1 MIDTK
6 RFLSL
11 LLALLLLLSAACAAE
26 EDTWICLTCGQDASG
41 DTCAYC
47 GETRD
52 VWTCADCGTRNLS
65 DTCSQCGKEKKVSLA
80 VRASSPYPLTA
91 FPALRVLAA
100 SGDAESLFKL
110 GRYYEKGLFVNRDD
124 EQALRCYRDAAE
136 AGYAPAWV
144 YLGRLYDAGVMVKPD
159 AAFALDRSSLSVM
172 LISPLCLII

>member
-52 VWTCADCGTRNLS
+52 VW
-65 DTCSQCGKEKKVSLA
+65 KK
-80 VRASSPYPLTA
+80 RSPWPSVH
-91 FPALRVLAA
+91 PA
-100 SGDAESLFKL
+100 
-110 GRYYEKGLFVNRDD
+110 
-124 EQALRCYRDAAE
+124 
-136 AGYAPAWV
+136 PI
-144 YLGRLYDAGVMVKPD
+144 P
-159 AAFALDRSSLSVM
+159 
-172 LISPLCLII
+172 

>member
-65 DTCSQCGKEKKVSLA
+65 DTCSHCGKEKKVSLA

-110 GRYYEKGLFVNRDD
+110 GRYYEKGLFVTRDD
-124 EQALRCYRDAAE
+124 EQALRCYRDAD
-136 AGYAPAWV
+136 GHD
-144 YLGRLYDAGVMVKPD
+144 YDFAFGMNWSGVISDERVKKYK
-159 AAFALDRSSLSVM
+159 
-172 LISPLCLII
+172 